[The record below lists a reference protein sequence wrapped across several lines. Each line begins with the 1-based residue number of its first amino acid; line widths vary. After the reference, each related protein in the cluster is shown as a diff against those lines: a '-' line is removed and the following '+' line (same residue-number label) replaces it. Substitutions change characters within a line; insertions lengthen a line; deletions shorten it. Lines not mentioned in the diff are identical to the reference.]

1 MAHYQTKTGK
11 IVQLNEQHV
20 TDLMVKN
27 LGLTKLADSEV
38 PKPDILKGKGKAKKV
53 VESPINM
60 PTTPENE

>member
-1 MAHYQTKTGK
+1 MAHYQTKRGK

-38 PKPDILKGKGKAKKV
+38 PKPDILKGKGKAKK
-53 VESPINM
+53 EA
-60 PTTPENE
+60 

>member
-38 PKPDILKGKGKAKKV
+38 PKPDILKVKAKAKK
-53 VESPINM
+53 EA
-60 PTTPENE
+60 